1 MDKLTVETVTEGAHT
16 VGGSGTFDVFME
28 AAMVHLK
35 GEYSAGRITGNAYA
49 TAFVS
54 ILGNVYQVATQY
66 AGAMVTTN
74 NDSLIK
80 QGQLDLYVQ
89 QLLTEKAKIQDEVGG
104 QPVKGAVGIDNALKQ
119 ANITAYEKRSL
130 SDAIKLI
137 LDTWTI
143 RASTNTGYTA
153 PDNHNRLHDANIG
166 NAIEKLFCLNNIDL
180 SNSDG
185 AKITPS
191 PC

>member
-16 VGGSGTFDVFME
+16 LGGKGTFDVFME

-49 TAFVS
+49 SAFVS
-54 ILGNVYQVATQY
+54 ILGNVYQVASQY
-66 AGAMVTTN
+66 ASAMVTTN

-80 QGQLDLYVQ
+80 QGQLDLYIQ
-89 QLLTEKAKIQDEVGG
+89 QLLTEKAKIQDEVEG

-119 ANITAYEKRSL
+119 ANITAYEKRSV

-137 LDTWTI
+137 LDTWTV

-153 PDNHNRLHDANIG
+153 PDNYNRLHDSNIG
-166 NAIEKLFCLNNIDL
+166 NAIERLFCLNNIDL

-185 AKITPS
+185 NKVSPS